1 MGEIQ
6 LPRRVLLLSSVGLAA
21 GALVGCAAS
30 PEVDLDAAPTPTFGP
45 DPGAASEVD
54 ATPPL
59 EPDRKPLEPEAPVL
73 PDVEAVIAAH
83 EGRTPQHWGVD
94 IPGVV
99 RTGVDAG
106 SADAGRVFLTLDACG
121 GPGGSG
127 FDERLIAGLQ
137 AAAVPATLFLNLRWI
152 EANASLAAIL
162 AADPLFELG
171 NHGSAHVPL
180 SVIGQQ
186 AYGIPGTASV
196 RDAAMEVW
204 ANHVALT
211 ELTGVRP
218 RWFRPGTAHLDDVGL
233 SIAEALG
240 ERVLGFSV
248 NGDGGATFSAATVSA
263 EVGAAGPGAIVI
275 GHMNQP
281 GSGTAD
287 GVLAAVDALRA
298 RGLDFGLL

>member
-1 MGEIQ
+1 
-6 LPRRVLLLSSVGLAA
+6 
-21 GALVGCAAS
+21 
-30 PEVDLDAAPTPTFGP
+30 
-45 DPGAASEVD
+45 
-54 ATPPL
+54 
-59 EPDRKPLEPEAPVL
+59 
-73 PDVEAVIAAH
+73 VIAAH
-83 EGRTPQHWGVD
+83 EGRVPQHWGVD

-99 RTGVDAG
+99 RTGPEAG
-106 SADAGRVFLTLDACG
+106 SADPGRVFLTLDACG
-121 GPGGSG
+121 GPHGSG
-127 FDERLIAGLQ
+127 YDERLVDGLR

-152 EANASLAAIL
+152 ETHAGLAATL

-180 SVIGQQ
+180 SVTGQQ

-204 ANHVALT
+204 RNHVALT
-211 ELTGVRP
+211 ELTGAQP
-218 RWFRPGTAHLDDVGL
+218 RWFRPGTAHLDDVGR

-248 NGDGGATFSAATVSA
+248 NGDGGATFASATVAA
-263 EVGAAGPGAIVI
+263 EVGAAGHGAVVI
-275 GHMNQP
+275 AHMNQP

-287 GVLAAVDALRA
+287 GVLAAVAAVRS